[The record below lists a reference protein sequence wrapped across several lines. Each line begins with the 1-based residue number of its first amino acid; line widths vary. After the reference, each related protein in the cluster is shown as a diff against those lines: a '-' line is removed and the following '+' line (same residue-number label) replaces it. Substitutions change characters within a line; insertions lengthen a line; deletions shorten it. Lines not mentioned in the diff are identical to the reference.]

1 MKIVDKL
8 YEANINRILKS
19 IIIGSVPIG
28 LIAIVNI
35 IGISNRKI
43 GLVLILSTLFIIFSW
58 ILGDLLLNRIEMDRK
73 NKKEV

>member
-1 MKIVDKL
+1 MKLIDKIYDSNL
-8 YEANINRILKS
+8 NKAIKS
-19 IIIGSVPIG
+19 ILIGSVPIG
-28 LIAIVNI
+28 LIAIAYI

-58 ILGDLLLNRIEMDRK
+58 ILGDLLLYRIEMNRK